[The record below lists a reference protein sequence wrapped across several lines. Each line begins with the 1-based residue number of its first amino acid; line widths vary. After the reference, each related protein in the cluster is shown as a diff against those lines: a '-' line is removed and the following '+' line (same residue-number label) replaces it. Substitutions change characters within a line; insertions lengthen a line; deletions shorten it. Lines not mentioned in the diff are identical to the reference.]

1 MKLLVIGSLNM
12 DLVADTS
19 VFPKPGETVFG
30 DSFATVCGGKGGNQA
45 IAAAK
50 LGADVTMIAGI
61 GNDVFG
67 SALKKNLEECSVK
80 TDGVTEFKG
89 VSSGIATIIVS
100 GGENRIILN
109 KGSNY
114 SLTPEIIDDYKN
126 LIAECDA
133 LLFQFEIPMETV
145 IYAASLGKAMGKKIL
160 VNPAPICE
168 IPKDLLNL
176 TDLLI
181 PNEHE
186 AAGILGYEVNE
197 KNCKQAAN
205 DLLKLGCSEAIITMG
220 GFGSVYANG
229 KETLHCGI
237 FKTSV
242 ADTTAA
248 GDSFTASFNL
258 ARSEGKTPSEALQM
272 AAVVSGIVVSRK
284 GASTSIPSRN
294 EIDSVINSPD
304 FKAPHITNL

>member
-50 LGADVTMIAGI
+50 LGAFVTMIAGI

-67 SALKKNLEECSVK
+67 KALKENLEKSGVK
-80 TDGVTEFKG
+80 TDGVTEFNG

-114 SLTPEIIDDYKN
+114 SVTPEVIDNCKE
-126 LIAECDA
+126 LIEQCDA
-133 LLFQFEIPMETV
+133 ILFQFEIPMETIV
-145 IYAASLGKAMGKKIL
+145 YAAKLGKSLGKKIL

-168 IPKDLLNL
+168 IPKCLLEV
-176 TDLLI
+176 TDLLV

-197 KNCKQAAN
+197 QNCKQAVN
-205 DLLKLGCSEAIITMG
+205 ELLKFGCSEAIITMG
-220 GFGSVYANG
+220 SFGSVYANG
-229 KETLHCGI
+229 KETLHCGVL
-237 FKTSV
+237 KTKV
-242 ADTTAA
+242 LDTTAA
-248 GDSFTASFNL
+248 GDSFTAAFNI
-258 ARSEGKTPSEALQM
+258 ARSEGKSPAEALQT
-272 AAVVSGIVVSRK
+272 AAIVSGIVVSRK
-284 GASTSIPSRN
+284 GASTSIPSKE
-294 EIDSVINSPD
+294 EINALINSPD
-304 FKAPHITNL
+304 FKAPEISLL